1 MTEFFASK
9 DWQTFLEVLPTIPQ
23 ETWETFYS
31 TLFSTLLALAI
42 GAIASAVGIF
52 LTRTFIDGIYR
63 GLDRWNG
70 RRQGAA
76 VWWERI

>member
-1 MTEFFASK
+1 MRHSTRTLLLSEK
-9 DWQTFLEVLPTIPQ
+9 Q
-23 ETWETFYS
+23 WEQI
-31 TLFSTLLALAI
+31 LLALAI